1 MNIHE
6 FDLPAN
12 FVGEQLKKELNCEN
26 VFVDNGKLFIVGE
39 LTKAQAQKGIDSHI
53 PAPVVVESTLDKL
66 GISLAEL
73 KQLLA

>member
-12 FVGEQLKKELNCEN
+12 FVGEQLKDELKCET
-26 VFVDNGKLFIVGE
+26 VFVDNGKLFIVGD

-53 PAPVVVESTLDKL
+53 PAPVVVKSALDRL
-66 GISLAEL
+66 GISLDEL